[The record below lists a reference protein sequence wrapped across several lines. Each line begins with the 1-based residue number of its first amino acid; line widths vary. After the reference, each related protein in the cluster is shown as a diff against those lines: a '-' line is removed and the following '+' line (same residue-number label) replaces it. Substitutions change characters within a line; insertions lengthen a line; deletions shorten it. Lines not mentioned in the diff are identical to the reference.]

1 MTANGG
7 AGDIVRPGTAA
18 ARPYG
23 SRVGGGPQPA
33 NLGDILER
41 VLDTGIVIA
50 GDIRVNLLDIELL
63 TIKLRLVIASVD
75 TARQLGIDWWQSDP
89 WLSSKGREDAGDRE
103 LAEENRRLRERLA
116 AVEGADGG
124 DRPQVEAP
132 APASRPQVQA
142 RASQHSPAP
151 ASSDP
156 ERRDKRERADTD
168 D

>member
-1 MTANGG
+1 MTTQNGN
-7 AGDIVRPGTAA
+7 IVRTATPG

-23 SRVGGGPQPA
+23 TRAGGGPQPA

-75 TARQLGIDWWQSDP
+75 TARQLGIDWWQNDP
-89 WLSSKGREDAGDRE
+89 WLSSKSRQQAGGRELDAVDEGSRE
-103 LAEENRRLRERLA
+103 LAEENRRLRSRLA
-116 AVEGADGG
+116 EIEGADGG
-124 DRPQVEAP
+124 ELPRSDTPATQAP
-132 APASRPQVQA
+132 GQ
-142 RASQHSPAP
+142 
-151 ASSDP
+151 
-156 ERRDKRERADTD
+156 ADTD

>member
-1 MTANGG
+1 MTAENGNIVRGGG
-7 AGDIVRPGTAA
+7 ATAQ
-18 ARPYG
+18 PYR
-23 SRVGGGPQPA
+23 SRAGGGPQPA

-89 WLSSKGREDAGDRE
+89 WLSSKGRESDRDRE
-103 LAEENRRLRERLA
+103 LADGRGGRELPEGTSERELADENARLRARIAEMEEPDGAGRS
-116 AVEGADGG
+116 GADT
-124 DRPQVEAP
+124 P
-132 APASRPQVQA
+132 AQG
-142 RASQHSPAP
+142 
-151 ASSDP
+151 
-156 ERRDKRERADTD
+156 RADSD

>member
-1 MTANGG
+1 MTPENGN
-7 AGDIVRPGTAA
+7 IVRGGTGT

-23 SRVGGGPQPA
+23 SQSGGGSQAA

-75 TARQLGIDWWQSDP
+75 TARQLGIDWWQTDP
-89 WLSSKGREDAGDRE
+89 WLSSKNRESPGGHD
-103 LAEENRRLRERLA
+103 LAEENRQLRARLEEVERTQID
-116 AVEGADGG
+116 GA
-124 DRPQVEAP
+124 RT
-132 APASRPQVQA
+132 VQA
-142 RASQHSPAP
+142 EAEPLDAG
-151 ASSDP
+151 
-156 ERRDKRERADTD
+156 RADTD